1 MKLSQAEAVAYL
13 IASESAT
20 EHRIALQQM
29 RGGFAQ
35 NLHEVREQLIH
46 FAAMI
51 ELELDFSGEDVD
63 FADYTALKIVLSDLK
78 HTIKQLLDSFAL
90 GNVIKQGVPIAII
103 GAPNAGKSTLLNAL
117 LNEERALVSAEAGTT
132 RDTVEDFLT
141 LQGIRFRFIDTAGIR
156 DTSNQVEKMGI
167 ERSFER
173 ARDAQLV
180 LYVMDINTPGDFLET
195 LNHQLDLAQLSKE
208 NILVVWNKCDNTTQ
222 LSARGVNGLESI
234 AISAKNRLNLE
245 VLKDRIVSRT
255 LQGSANEQSAILTNS
270 RHYQS
275 LQLALKELYTLEQE
289 LASGSSQDLLSIS
302 LRGVI
307 QYLGEITGSVTND
320 DILGSI
326 FSNFCIGK

>member
-1 MKLSQAEAVAYL
+1 
-13 IASESAT
+13 
-20 EHRIALQQM
+20 
-29 RGGFAQ
+29 
-35 NLHEVREQLIH
+35 
-46 FAAMI
+46 MI

-63 FADYTALKIVLSDLK
+63 FADYTALKILLSDLK
-78 HTIKQLLDSFAL
+78 LTIKQLLDSFAL

-167 ERSFER
+167 KRSFER

-180 LYVMDINTPGDFLET
+180 LYLIDINAPGDFLET
-195 LNHQLDLAQLSKE
+195 IKHPSQLVELPKE
-208 NILVVWNKCDNTTQ
+208 KILVVWNKCDSITQ
-222 LSARGVNGLESI
+222 SSTKGIEGFESI

-245 VLKDRIVSRT
+245 VLKDRIVART

-289 LASGSSQDLLSIS
+289 LTSGASQDLLSIS

-307 QYLGEITGSVTND
+307 QHLGEITGSVTND

-326 FSNFCIGK
+326 FSSFCIGK